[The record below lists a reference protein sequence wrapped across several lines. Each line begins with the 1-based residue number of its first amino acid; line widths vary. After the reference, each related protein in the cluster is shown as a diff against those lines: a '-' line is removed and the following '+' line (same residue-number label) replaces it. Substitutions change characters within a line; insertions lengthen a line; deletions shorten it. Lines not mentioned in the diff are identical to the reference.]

1 MTFLKVC
8 VKNIGLILPL
18 KAGSRIE
25 RKLQIFAKS
34 QIQTIF
40 KLRFK
45 IVLWVFYKI
54 FCLKFRYNQTHN
66 NTFPPKIKQN
76 EIITYLVQI

>member
-25 RKLQIFAKS
+25 RNLQIFAKS

-40 KLRFK
+40 KLRLK
-45 IVLWVFYKI
+45 GVQKQFYKI
-54 FCLKFRYNQTHN
+54 FCLKFRYNGTQN
-66 NTFPPKIKQN
+66 NTFPPQ
-76 EIITYLVQI
+76 TLPF